1 MSFEPTSTTADGT
14 PPDRMRLVDI
24 LIARARR
31 HTTLEEEIR
40 RALGPGSGRDPM
52 GLTAA
57 LLDATTFASRS
68 GLPPREVRDFVG
80 RLLRSIVHAEDGIA
94 NPDLAE
100 RVALSCVR
108 FVDAVYFRLG
118 ERGLVADP
126 ATVIREVG
134 VVALGR
140 QTEWER

>member
-1 MSFEPTSTTADGT
+1 MSSEPTPETADGT
-14 PPDRMRLVDI
+14 PPDRTRLVDAI
-24 LIARARR
+24 VARARR
-31 HTTLEEEIR
+31 HTSLEEEIR
-40 RALGPGSGRDPM
+40 RALGPGSGRDPV

-57 LLDATTFASRS
+57 LLHATRFANRA

-80 RLLRSIVHAEDGIA
+80 RFLRSIVHAEDGIA
-94 NPDLAE
+94 NPDVAE
-100 RVALSCVR
+100 RVAVSCVR

-126 ATVIREVG
+126 AAVIREVG

-140 QTEWER
+140 PVEWER

>member
-1 MSFEPTSTTADGT
+1 MSSEPTSTTADGT
-14 PPDRMRLVDI
+14 PPDRTRLVDT
-24 LIARARR
+24 LVARAMR

-57 LLDATTFASRS
+57 LLHATRFANRA

-80 RLLRSIVHAEDGIA
+80 RLLRSIVHADDGIA
-94 NPDLAE
+94 NPDVAE
-100 RVALSCVR
+100 RLALSCIR

-126 ATVIREVG
+126 AAVIREVG
-134 VVALGR
+134 VVAVDR
-140 QTEWER
+140 HAEWDR